1 MPTDPSWRGRTFP
14 VSSSVGVMTSASPS
28 SQLTIR
34 DVRPWGGPAVDL
46 VVTDG
51 VIGAITAVDG
61 GDTAGAGSGNAAGA
75 GDVLEGRG
83 RLALPTF
90 TDAHCH
96 LDSNRVGLPFR
107 PHTGGPGVWTMML
120 NDRAHWRDAEVGIT
134 ERVTNLLGRQIA
146 HGTTTVRSFAQ
157 VDTDAG
163 LERLEA
169 VLAARET
176 HRDRA
181 TVQVVAF
188 PQAGL
193 LREEGSARVLEDA
206 LRAGA
211 DVVGGIDPCTLDR
224 DPVRHLDIVF
234 GLAEK
239 FRRPVDIHLH
249 EPGDLGLFSA
259 DLIAERTL
267 ALGMQGQVLIS
278 HGYALFDD
286 PTKVAGLLERL
297 AGADIAMA
305 SVAPGGR
312 SRLPVD
318 QLTAA
323 GVRVGLGQDGQRD
336 YWSPYGNGDM
346 LDRTW
351 QLAFTL
357 GYRADELIEH
367 AVAVATRGGRSIVD
381 PQVNRLGSVED
392 RPGLAVGDAADLLL
406 LAGETV
412 TSAVM
417 DRPSDR
423 TVLRAG
429 RIVADGLELV

>member
-1 MPTDPSWRGRTFP
+1 MTAPSTPAPTL
-14 VSSSVGVMTSASPS
+14 V
-28 SQLTIR
+28 R
-34 DVRPWGGPAVDL
+34 DVRPWGGPPVDL
-46 VVTDG
+46 TVTDG
-51 VIGAITAVDG
+51 VITGASPTAPYAEEPG
-61 GDTAGAGSGNAAGA
+61 GPAGAPAT
-75 GDVLEGRG
+75 VVEGRG
-83 RLALPTF
+83 RLVLPAF

-120 NDRAHWRDAEVGIT
+120 NDRAHWREAEVGLT
-134 ERVTNLLGRQIA
+134 ERVTNLLGLEIA
-146 HGTTTVRSFAQ
+146 HGATTVRSFAQ
-157 VDTDAG
+157 VDVDAG

-169 VLAARET
+169 VLSARET

-181 TVQVVAF
+181 SVQVVAF

-193 LREEGSARVLEDA
+193 LREEGSAQVLEDA

-239 FRRPVDIHLH
+239 YGRPVDIHLH

-259 DLIAERTL
+259 DLIVERTL
-267 ALGMQGQVLIS
+267 ALGMQGNVLIS

-286 PTKVAGLLERL
+286 PTKVGGLLERL
-297 AGADIAMA
+297 AEADIAMA
-305 SVAPGGR
+305 SVAPGGK
-312 SRLPVD
+312 SRVPVD
-318 QLTAA
+318 QLTGA

-351 QLAFTL
+351 QLAFTM
-357 GYRADELIEH
+357 GHRADDLIEH

-381 PQVNRLGSVED
+381 PTVPRLAGTDD
-392 RPGLAVGDAADLLL
+392 RPGVAVGDPADLVLV
-406 LAGETV
+406 AGETV

-429 RIVADGLELV
+429 HVVADGLELV

>member
-1 MPTDPSWRGRTFP
+1 MTATPST
-14 VSSSVGVMTSASPS
+14 
-28 SQLTIR
+28 LIR
-34 DVRPWGGPAVDL
+34 NVRPWGGPAVD
-46 VVTDG
+46 VAVTDG
-51 VIGAITAVDG
+51 MITAISPTQPQAEAPAPG
-61 GDTAGAGSGNAAGA
+61 TEPPAT
-75 GDVLEGRG
+75 VLQGRG

-120 NDRAHWRDAEVGIT
+120 NDRAHWREAEVGIT
-134 ERVTNLLGRQIA
+134 ERVNHLLGVEIA
-146 HGTTTVRSFAQ
+146 HGATTVRSFAQ

-169 VLAARET
+169 VLAAREA
-176 HRDRA
+176 HRERA
-181 TVQVVAF
+181 SVQVVAF

-193 LREEGSARVLEDA
+193 LREAGSAQVLEDA
-206 LRAGA
+206 LRVGA

-234 GLAEK
+234 GLAQK
-239 FRRPVDIHLH
+239 YGLPVDIHLH

-259 DLIAERTL
+259 DLIIERTL

-278 HGYALFDD
+278 HGYTLFDD
-286 PTKVAGLLERL
+286 PTKVTGLLERL
-297 AGADIAMA
+297 AEADIAMA
-305 SVAPGGR
+305 SVAPGGK
-312 SRLPVD
+312 SRVPAD

-357 GYRADELIEH
+357 GHRADDLIEH
-367 AVAVATRGGRSIVD
+367 AVAVATRGGRSIVE
-381 PQVNRLGSVED
+381 PQVPRLAGLTD
-392 RPGLAVGDAADLLL
+392 RPGLAVGDVADLLL
-406 LAGETV
+406 VEGETV

-417 DRPSDR
+417 DRPADR

-429 RIVADGLELV
+429 RVVADQLELV

>member
-1 MPTDPSWRGRTFP
+1 MSDPTAT
-14 VSSSVGVMTSASPS
+14 
-28 SQLTIR
+28 TIIR
-34 DVRPWGGPAVDL
+34 EVRPWGGPLSD
-46 VVTDG
+46 VTVSEG
-51 VIGAITAVDG
+51 VITAV
-61 GDTAGAGSGNAAGA
+61 TPSEPYAEEPAAQDPSPIA
-75 GDVLEGRG
+75 VVQGRG
-83 RLALPTF
+83 RLALPSF
-90 TDAHCH
+90 SDAHCH

-134 ERVTNLLGRQIA
+134 ERVTNLLGVEIA
-146 HGTTTVRSFAQ
+146 HGATTVRSFAQ
-157 VDTDAG
+157 VDVDAG

-193 LREEGSARVLEDA
+193 LREDGSPRVLEDA

-234 GLAEK
+234 GLAE
-239 FRRPVDIHLH
+239 RYGRPIDIHLH
-249 EPGDLGLFSA
+249 EPGELGRFSA
-259 DLIAERTL
+259 DLIVERTL

-278 HGYALFDD
+278 HGYALFDE
-286 PTKVAGLLERL
+286 PTGIGPMLDRFAE
-297 AGADIAMA
+297 ADIALA
-305 SVAPGGR
+305 SIAPGGR
-312 SRLPVD
+312 SRVPVD
-318 QLTAA
+318 LVTGA
-323 GVRVGLGQDGQRD
+323 GLRVGLGQDGQRD

-346 LDRTW
+346 LERTW
-351 QLAFTL
+351 QLALTL
-357 GYRADELIEH
+357 GYRADTLIEH
-367 AVAVATRGGRSIVD
+367 AVAVATRGGRSIVN
-381 PQVNRLGSVED
+381 PRSARLTSTED
-392 RPGLAVGDAADLLL
+392 RPGVAIGDPADLLL
-406 LAGETV
+406 VGGETV

-417 DRPSDR
+417 DRPADR

-429 RIVADGLELV
+429 RVVADGLALTD